1 MPGLIAG
8 GTGIVVF
15 SGLGGIPMKRWYG
28 LAAALVIVALASS
41 HASAQQPQRR
51 PGGGGGFGANPMML
65 LGQESV
71 QQELKMTEDQ
81 IAKVKEHQQKAAG
94 NFGALA
100 GLTPEERQKK
110 FQEMAQENEKF
121 LGDVLKPEQKKRLDQ
136 IVLQQRGGDAL
147 TDPKVQQTLGITDDQ
162 KEKIKSIQD
171 DLRKTMG
178 ELRASAGGDRQ
189 EMAKKMQEM
198 RTANNDKLLKL
209 LTDDQKKK
217 FDEMT
222 GPKFTGKIEPP
233 RRPGGNNNN

>member
-1 MPGLIAG
+1 
-8 GTGIVVF
+8 
-15 SGLGGIPMKRWYG
+15 MKRWYG
-28 LAAALVIVALASS
+28 LAAALVMVALASTS
-41 HASAQQPQRR
+41 ASAQQQPQRR

-71 QQELKMTEDQ
+71 QQELKLTADQ

-94 NFGALA
+94 NFQAFA

-147 TDPKVQQTLGITDDQ
+147 TDPKVQQAVGITDDQ
-162 KEKIKSIQD
+162 KEKIKAIQD
-171 DLRKTMG
+171 DFRKTMG
-178 ELRASAGGDRQ
+178 ELRQSFGQGGDRQ

-217 FDEMT
+217 FEELT